1 MILVK
6 NFVFESKSSI
16 KKSDETINSWIKENG
31 VKVVSY
37 SNTLNNDY
45 LNVPILISSITYIEN
60 DNNKKRTKRKDYQID
75 LTERK

>member
-16 KKSDETINSWIKENG
+16 KKSDEIINSWIKENS

-37 SNTLNNDY
+37 SNTLNNND

-60 DNNKKRTKRKDYQID
+60 DKNKKTKRKSYQID